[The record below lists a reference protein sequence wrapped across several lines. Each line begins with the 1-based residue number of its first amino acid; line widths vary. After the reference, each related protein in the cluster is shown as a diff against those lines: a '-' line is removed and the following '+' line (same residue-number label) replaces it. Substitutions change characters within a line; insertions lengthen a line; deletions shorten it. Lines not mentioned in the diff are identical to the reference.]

1 MKQIYYIVLATV
13 VLLASCNGGSRS
25 NNGSSTPSS
34 GNADPCHE
42 ESYAPGTR
50 EVEVDFDLSS
60 ISNYEEY
67 RRAIDRYWDGFDFAA
82 DTLVVAYDTTSLTEA
97 FANYVVYIEPERADS
112 LLRELFHRAERS
124 RPVLDLFSHVAE
136 VVLHD
141 PNSPLRNDEYY
152 IPILET
158 LLDSPRLDEYAKIV
172 PAYDLDLACKNRI
185 GTQATDF
192 VYTLENGRTGR
203 LHNLRADYVILMF
216 SNPGCPMCHDLML
229 ELTASPLICELSE
242 LGRLKVL
249 NIYPDADLVAWRA
262 YLGELPHSWI
272 NAYDNGM
279 TLSNERLYNLNAIP
293 SLYLLDSQKRV
304 LVKDGTNVA
313 QIENTIAL
321 AEAER

>member
-158 LLDSPRLDEYAKIV
+158 LLDSPLLDEYAKIV

-249 NIYPDADLVAWRA
+249 NIYPDADLAAWRA